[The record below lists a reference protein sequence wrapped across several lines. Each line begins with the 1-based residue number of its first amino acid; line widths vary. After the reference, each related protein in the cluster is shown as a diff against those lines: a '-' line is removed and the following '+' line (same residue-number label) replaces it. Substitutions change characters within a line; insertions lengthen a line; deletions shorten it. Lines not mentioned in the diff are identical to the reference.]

1 DLDCGLSNP
10 PAGTQCESAATT
22 NIGILVRTLDRS
34 GSVPAPGSVHL
45 HMPSAISSPVRI
57 PTSLVRLTLT
67 LHLRNLYIIGNKK
80 LTFDWEPTMLS
91 RLGNRSRFARK
102 PSYSIRRI
110 AGSSEAQPDHDHKA
124 RRQRKLQAVSDSDGE
139 EEDEDSASDA
149 HGIEDSSDRDSLPES
164 DGRRDDSDSDSDD
177 DPMQNHMRPA
187 LLHLLS
193 TAHPTSRAG
202 LPNADI
208 ALRVPGN
215 VNLGDGGAVAVFC
228 DLPRTSPSILG
239 PVQASNQLFR
249 RTTVIPCVVLL
260 LALPSLILL

>member
-1 DLDCGLSNP
+1 MTHQCVGYSQNCVALSECV
-10 PAGTQCESAATT
+10 G
-22 NIGILVRTLDRS
+22 
-34 GSVPAPGSVHL
+34 
-45 HMPSAISSPVRI
+45 
-57 PTSLVRLTLT
+57 
-67 LHLRNLYIIGNKK
+67 
-80 LTFDWEPTMLS
+80 
-91 RLGNRSRFARK
+91 
-102 PSYSIRRI
+102 YS
-110 AGSSEAQPDHDHKA
+110 QNY
-124 RRQRKLQAVSDSDGE
+124 
-139 EEDEDSASDA
+139 
-149 HGIEDSSDRDSLPES
+149 RDSLPES

-215 VNLGDGGAVAVFC
+215 VNLGDGGAVAVFVVDTVWKC

-260 LALPSLILL
+260 LALPRSFYFNSCYFYHFSPRFGFPLRDEDLVHFT